1 MPRGQCRLETKG
13 ILVMQ
18 QSAERTQLSPDGEGV
33 MLAREL
39 EVAERIRGG
48 SGLFSIRQMAS
59 IQK

>member
-39 EVAERIRGG
+39 EVAERIRGAVDC
-48 SGLFSIRQMAS
+48 SLFVRWLAFT
-59 IQK
+59 K